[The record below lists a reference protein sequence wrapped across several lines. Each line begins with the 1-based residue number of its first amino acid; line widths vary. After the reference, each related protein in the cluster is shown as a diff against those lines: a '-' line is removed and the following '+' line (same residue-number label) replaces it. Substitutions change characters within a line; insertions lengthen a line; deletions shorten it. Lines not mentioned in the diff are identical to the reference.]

1 METCFEYLYYFFDKS
16 ATTSF
21 CLFLCGICMAAAIW
35 KTLFSCLVNFAS
47 GRISER
53 CLTLIERHA
62 LKVATKD
69 ADSKHQTGE
78 QREHHI
84 KAKAA
89 AERESA
95 RLLVMP
101 EFPDFKKKTTHQVHS
116 IYCSFT
122 LFSAFVIAILMRY
135 EWIHCHVRHC
145 VLLVLSP
152 IFITLVMLMIQS
164 IRFYS
169 KQKERL
175 TQGQKPGFTDGA
187 STLHNHK
194 HRKESF
200 SMEDED
206 LFTGEDEE
214 EETGEDGEANSE
226 DSLHND

>member
-47 GRISER
+47 GQISKR
-53 CLTLIERHA
+53 CLKIIERHA
-62 LKVATKD
+62 SEVATND

-78 QREHHI
+78 QRTHHI
-84 KAKAA
+84 NAKAA
-89 AERESA
+89 TEREAA

-101 EFPDFKKKTTHQVHS
+101 EFPDFKEKTSNQLHS
-116 IYCSFT
+116 VYCTFAMFT
-122 LFSAFVIAILMRY
+122 AFAIAILMRY
-135 EWIHCHVRHC
+135 DRIHCNIGYC

-152 IFITLVMLMIQS
+152 IFITLVMLTIQS

-206 LFTGEDEE
+206 LFTSEDEE